1 MFGSRLRHM
10 PHMTCICHHPASK
23 KGTRFVVTPSMN
35 SCTHRHHFCKSSIAV
50 MAYACHMRHVS
61 ESAAKRFSDLLSCSS
76 IISWRSV
83 IVISL
88 QTYLTTSTEPLVP
101 YTNVID
107 EGQCM
112 LPAWSLALARISYKR
127 LGTARKLQDF
137 KGWTQ
142 HEGLKDASWAGK
154 EGLPEPCAVMAAEI
168 ERQR

>member
-1 MFGSRLRHM
+1 M
-10 PHMTCICHHPASK
+10 
-23 KGTRFVVTPSMN
+23 
-35 SCTHRHHFCKSSIAV
+35 
-50 MAYACHMRHVS
+50 
-61 ESAAKRFSDLLSCSS
+61 
-76 IISWRSV
+76 
-83 IVISL
+83 ISL

-154 EGLPEPCAVMAAEI
+154 ERLPEPCAVMAAEN
-168 ERQR
+168 ERQT